1 MLSPWTLDYYASNTV
16 RFLFS
21 AVLAVLAVLV
31 SAGAFA
37 LVDKTLLKRID
48 FLDEIAKGNVA
59 AGIFGAGALIA
70 VAIVI
75 GSLVR

>member
-1 MLSPWTLDYYASNTV
+1 MLSPWTLDYYTSNAI

-21 AVLAVLAVLV
+21 AVLAVLAVLI
-31 SAGAFA
+31 SAGTFV
-37 LVDKTLLKRID
+37 LVDRTFLKRID
-48 FLDEIAKGNVA
+48 FLDEITKGNVA
-59 AGIFGAGALIA
+59 AAVFGAGALIA